1 MQDIFLLADENGMA
15 GVVTAGVTDDDIRL
29 LGEHVN
35 DFAFA
40 FVAPL
45 GADQNCVCHNFLK
58 RGGVPPAP

>member
-1 MQDIFLLADENGMA
+1 MA
-15 GVVTAGVTDDDIRL
+15 GVVAAGVTDDDLRL

-45 GADQNCVCHNFLK
+45 GADENCVCHKFSKWDKL
-58 RGGVPPAP
+58 PACRHLI